1 MCRRPNPARSRYPT
15 WAPTATPRAAT
26 LALVTSL
33 SSASSA
39 PMRHAPKLSPRSALR
54 SISYSCRL
62 NVTVVPGRAWASSGR
77 SASSTT
83 AITGYPPVVGWLARR
98 TSGCPSGGTWTAP
111 STIPSLGSSPVDVCS
126 SDLPVS
132 RAPIRSDS
140 GETAYVAVVNVVN
153 ADRVNRSWRGPSR
166 TPRRTGPAAT
176 AGRGLN
182 QNRGRRAARRAEGQ
196 RVAVAQD
203 GRPEAG
209 EGVGGAAAQ
218 HRLHRDAA
226 GDRQVAAQAGTGR
239 TDLDHRAGPHRYGH
253 AEVGRAG
260 ADAQPGD
267 LGPGNRD
274 HGGGVEAQRAAGHR
288 DLQAGRR
295 GRVADEPVREQQR
308 RQVHGAGPRYP
319 QVRVPRPAEVL
330 DGGQRT
336 CAQHLD
342 THGVVPVRSAQ
353 RPTRHTSLTHP
364 PV

>member
-1 MCRRPNPARSRYPT
+1 
-15 WAPTATPRAAT
+15 
-26 LALVTSL
+26 
-33 SSASSA
+33 
-39 PMRHAPKLSPRSALR
+39 
-54 SISYSCRL
+54 
-62 NVTVVPGRAWASSGR
+62 
-77 SASSTT
+77 
-83 AITGYPPVVGWLARR
+83 
-98 TSGCPSGGTWTAP
+98 
-111 STIPSLGSSPVDVCS
+111 
-126 SDLPVS
+126 
-132 RAPIRSDS
+132 
-140 GETAYVAVVNVVN
+140 VNVVN

-166 TPRRTGPAAT
+166 TRRRTGPAAT

-203 GRPEAG
+203 GRPEAR

-239 TDLDHRAGPHRYGH
+239 PDLDHRAGPHRYGH

-267 LGPGNRD
+267 LGAGNRD